1 MFLEKVYNGRNQWYY
16 YIFTLLIVFFVWQ
29 VIGVIPLM
37 IYTFNITPGLLEEMF
52 CLSHP
57 EVLQTALN
65 TALQTNGGLALMIL
79 SFGFGMA
86 ALLWCI
92 RYIHG
97 KKIISVITARPRIDL
112 KKIFFAA
119 GVWSLLSLLGFLLQF
134 ISANPEELVFQF
146 EPVNF
151 FILLLISLTLL
162 PIQTS
167 FEELLF
173 RGYLMQWSAYLFQ
186 YRWVAVALT
195 GILFGIMH
203 GANPETEMGL
213 WIVMPQYILMG
224 LLLSYITVKDD
235 GMELALGL
243 HMANNIL
250 AAITVTSGKSALQTH
265 ALFREVNPTASHWDT
280 LGMLVFAFLFL
291 WICNHKYHFYSQNNL
306 GEKINQA

>member
-37 IYTFNITPGLLEEMF
+37 IYTFNTTPGLFEEMF
-52 CLSHP
+52 RLSNP
-57 EVLQTALN
+57 EALQTALN

-79 SFGFGMA
+79 SFGFGMG
-86 ALLWCI
+86 ALLLCI

-97 KKIISVITARPRIDL
+97 KKIISVITARTQIDL

-134 ISANPEELVFQF
+134 MSASPEELVFQF

-213 WIVMPQYILMG
+213 WVVMPQYILMG

-280 LGMLVFAFLFL
+280 LGMLIFALLFL
-291 WICNHKYHFYSQNNL
+291 WICNHKYRFYSKNNL
-306 GEKINQA
+306 WQKINQA